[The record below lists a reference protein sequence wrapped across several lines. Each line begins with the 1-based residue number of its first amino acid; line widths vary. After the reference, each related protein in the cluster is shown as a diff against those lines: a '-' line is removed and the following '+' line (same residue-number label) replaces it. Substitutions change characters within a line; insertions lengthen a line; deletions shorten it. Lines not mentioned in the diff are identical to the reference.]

1 MAGNVRLSH
10 RHLPLEYS
18 LPFLTRGSNTQTNTN
33 VIVKS
38 APVSL
43 LRNERKMLRHFRDV
57 RTLRRLL
64 DEVQN
69 PLLLVLEYLDSN
81 TLAESGDKAF
91 KSSDAKLVAK
101 AVLETLAAFH
111 AEGIVHTGQ

>member
-1 MAGNVRLSH
+1 MYGGLCKAI
-10 RHLPLEYS
+10 LPSPSFDIPL
-18 LPFLTRGSNTQTNTN
+18 LTCGSNTQTNTN

-43 LRNERKMLRHFRDV
+43 LRNERKMLTRFRDV
-57 RTLRRLL
+57 PTLRRLV
-64 DEVQN
+64 DEVQD
-69 PLLLVLEYLDSN
+69 PPLLVLEYLDSN
-81 TLAESGDKAF
+81 TLAESRMKGF

-111 AEGIVHTGQ
+111 AEGIVDTGR